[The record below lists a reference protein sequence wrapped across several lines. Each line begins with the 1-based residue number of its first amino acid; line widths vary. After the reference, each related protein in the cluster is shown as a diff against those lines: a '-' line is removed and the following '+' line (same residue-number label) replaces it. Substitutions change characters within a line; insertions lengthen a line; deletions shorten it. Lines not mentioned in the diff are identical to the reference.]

1 MLEPREREMLSELLP
16 RVSMMSC
23 ALLVEVAWTKN
34 CTWAAVQ
41 LPLPVADPEGSEA
54 AGAGAAAV

>member
-1 MLEPREREMLSELLP
+1 M
-16 RVSMMSC
+16 
-23 ALLVEVAWTKN
+23 KK

-41 LPLPVADPEGSEA
+41 VPLPVADPEGSEA